1 MRYNKLL
8 KLQKLNGVT
17 GMAWNEPGKD
27 GKDPWG
33 RRPNQ
38 GPPDLDE
45 VINQIKE
52 KLNQLF
58 GGKNGRTPKGPSE
71 KNDFSIN
78 RLLPFV
84 MLGILVWAASGF
96 YTIQPAFQGVETR
109 FGKYTQTTSQ
119 GLNWHFPYPIE
130 DVTKI
135 NVEELRALRHRAVML
150 TQDENIVEVELVVQY
165 QVSDAKDY
173 LFNVQN
179 PDDTIHH
186 ATESALR
193 EVVGNSKMDDVLTS
207 GRDVVAQNT
216 KVSTQEILNRYK
228 TGLVVRSINMQNA
241 QPPEEVQGA
250 FADVIKAR
258 EDEERSKNKADAYRN
273 EVVQKAGGGADKTTQ
288 EAEAYRAQVIEHALG
303 ETRRFNSVL
312 AEYKKA
318 PEITRQR
325 MYLETVE
332 YVLQHTSKI
341 VVDTK
346 QSNPL
351 LVLPTDKLFQNNEV
365 VKNIIPAQN
374 NAQNNAQENTQEN
387 TSSQQTNNN
396 VDDDKE
402 TNTNIP
408 ARSGRKGR

>member
-1 MRYNKLL
+1 
-8 KLQKLNGVT
+8 
-17 GMAWNEPGKD
+17 MAWNEPGKD

-45 VINQIKE
+45 VVDQIKE

-58 GGKNGRTPKGPSE
+58 GGGNGNTPKEPLGRS
-71 KNDFSIN
+71 DFSFKK
-78 RLLPFV
+78 LLPFIV
-84 MLGILVWAASGF
+84 LTILFWGATGF
-96 YTIQPAFQGVETR
+96 YIIQPAFQGVETR
-109 FGKYTQTTSQ
+109 FGKYTQTTTQ
-119 GLNWHFPYPIE
+119 GLNWRLPYPIE
-130 DVTKI
+130 DVNKV
-135 NVEELRALRHRAVML
+135 NVEEVRAVRHKAVML

-165 QVSDAKDY
+165 QVGDAKDY

-179 PDDTIHH
+179 PDDTLHH
-186 ATESALR
+186 AVESALR

-216 KVSTQEILNRYK
+216 KVSTQDILNRYK
-228 TGLVVRSINMQNA
+228 TGLMVRSINMQNA

-303 ETRRFNSVL
+303 ETRRFNSIL
-312 AEYKKA
+312 TEYKKA

-325 MYLETVE
+325 MYIETVE
-332 YVLQHTSKI
+332 NVLQHTSK
-341 VVDTK
+341 VLVDVK
-346 QSNPL
+346 QGNPL
-351 LVLPTDKLFQNNEV
+351 IVLPTDKLFQSTEP
-365 VKNIIPAQN
+365 VKPVPVQTTQEMAQDN
-374 NAQNNAQENTQEN
+374 NA
-387 TSSQQTNNN
+387 SPPQTNNAAEDEN
-396 VDDDKE
+396 KDKGS
-402 TNTNIP
+402 TNTVP
-408 ARSGRKGR
+408 DRSGRKGR

>member
-1 MRYNKLL
+1 
-8 KLQKLNGVT
+8 
-17 GMAWNEPGKD
+17 MAWNEPGKD

-45 VINQIKE
+45 VLDQIKQ

-58 GGKNGRTPKGPSE
+58 GGKGGSSSKEPSGR
-71 KNDFSIN
+71 NDFSFSK
-78 RLLPFV
+78 LLPLIV
-84 MLGILVWAASGF
+84 LGILAWGASGF
-96 YTIQPAFQGVETR
+96 YTVQPAFQGVETR

-130 DVTKI
+130 DVSKI
-135 NVEELRALRHRAVML
+135 NVEELRALRHKAVML

-173 LFNVQN
+173 LFNVEN
-179 PDDTIHH
+179 PDSTLHH

-216 KVSTQEILNRYK
+216 KTSTQEILNRYK
-228 TGLVVRSINMQNA
+228 TGLIVRSVNMQNA

-273 EVVQKAGGGADKTTQ
+273 EIVQKAGGGADKTTQ

-312 AEYKKA
+312 TEYKKA

-332 YVLQHTSKI
+332 NVLQHTSKV

-351 LVLPTDKLFQNNEV
+351 LVLPTDKLFGADVLKQQNV
-365 VKNIIPAQN
+365 IAPAQN
-374 NAQNNAQENTQEN
+374 TAQENVQEQPA
-387 TSSQQTNNN
+387 QQTQNNN
-396 VDDDKE
+396 TTDDDNKD
-402 TNTNIP
+402 TNSNIP

>member
-1 MRYNKLL
+1 
-8 KLQKLNGVT
+8 
-17 GMAWNEPGKD
+17 MAWNEPGKD

-45 VINQIKE
+45 VLDQIKE

-58 GGKNGRTPKGPSE
+58 GGKGGSSSKEPSSR
-71 KNDFSIN
+71 NDFSFSK
-78 RLLPFV
+78 LLPFIV
-84 MLGILVWAASGF
+84 LGILAWGASGF
-96 YTIQPAFQGVETR
+96 YIVQPAFQGVETR
-109 FGKYTQTTSQ
+109 FGQYTQTTGQ

-135 NVEELRALRHRAVML
+135 NVEELRALRHKAVML

-165 QVSDAKDY
+165 QVGDAKDY
-173 LFNVQN
+173 LFNVEN
-179 PDDTIHH
+179 PDNTLHH

-228 TGLVVRSINMQNA
+228 AGLVVRSVNMQNA

-273 EVVQKAGGGADKTTQ
+273 EIVQKAGGGADKTTQ

-332 YVLQHTSKI
+332 NVLQHTSKV

-351 LVLPTDKLFQNNEV
+351 LVLPTDKLFGSDISKQLPV
-365 VKNIIPAQN
+365 APAQN
-374 NAQNNAQENTQEN
+374 VTQENTQEPA
-387 TSSQQTNNN
+387 QQTQNNADDNSKETNNN
-396 VDDDKE
+396 
-402 TNTNIP
+402 IP
-408 ARSGRKGR
+408 DRSGRKGR

>member
-1 MRYNKLL
+1 
-8 KLQKLNGVT
+8 
-17 GMAWNEPGKD
+17 MAWNEPGKD

-45 VINQIKE
+45 VVDQIKE

-58 GGKNGRTPKGPSE
+58 GGGSGNSPKEPSGRS
-71 KNDFSIN
+71 DFSFKKM
-78 RLLPFV
+78 LPFIV
-84 MLGILVWAASGF
+84 LGIVLWGATGF
-96 YTIQPAFQGVETR
+96 YIIQPAFQGVETR

-119 GLNWHFPYPIE
+119 GLNWRFPYPIE
-130 DVTKI
+130 DVSKV
-135 NVEELRALRHRAVML
+135 NVEEVRAIRHKAVML

-173 LFNVQN
+173 LFNVQD
-179 PDDTIHH
+179 PDNTLHH

-228 TGLVVRSINMQNA
+228 TGLMVRSINMQNA

-273 EVVQKAGGGADKTTQ
+273 EIVQKAGGGADKTTQ

-303 ETRRFNSVL
+303 ETRRFNSIL
-312 AEYKKA
+312 TEYKKA

-332 YVLQHTSKI
+332 YVLQHTGK
-341 VVDTK
+341 VLVDTK

-351 LVLPTDKLFQNNEV
+351 LVLPTDKLFGNELA
-365 VKNIIPAQN
+365 KQPA
-374 NAQNNAQENTQEN
+374 AVAPQENTQEN
-387 TSSQQTNNN
+387 AQQTQNNADDNSKETNNN
-396 VDDDKE
+396 
-402 TNTNIP
+402 IP
-408 ARSGRKGR
+408 DRSGRKGR

>member
-1 MRYNKLL
+1 
-8 KLQKLNGVT
+8 
-17 GMAWNEPGKD
+17 MAWNEPGKD

-45 VINQIKE
+45 VVDQIKE

-58 GGKNGRTPKGPSE
+58 GGGNGNTPKEPSGRS
-71 KNDFSIN
+71 DFSFKRI
-78 RLLPFV
+78 LPFV
-84 MLGILVWAASGF
+84 VLGILFWSATGF

-109 FGKYTQTTSQ
+109 FGKYTQTTTQ
-119 GLNWHFPYPIE
+119 GLNWRLPYPIE
-130 DVTKI
+130 DVVKV
-135 NVEELRALRHRAVML
+135 NVEEVRAIRHKAVML

-165 QVSDAKDY
+165 QVGDAKDY

-179 PDDTIHH
+179 PDDTLHH
-186 ATESALR
+186 AAESALR

-228 TGLVVRSINMQNA
+228 TGLMVRSINMQNA

-303 ETRRFNSVL
+303 ETRRFNSIL
-312 AEYKKA
+312 AEYKKS

-332 YVLQHTSKI
+332 YVLQHTGK
-341 VVDTK
+341 VLVDVK
-346 QSNPL
+346 QGNPL
-351 LVLPTDKLFQNNEV
+351 IVLPTDKLFGNES
-365 VKNIIPAQN
+365 VKQSAAALP
-374 NAQNNAQENTQEN
+374 QENTQETVQSTQN
-387 TSSQQTNNN
+387 NADDNSKETNNN
-396 VDDDKE
+396 
-402 TNTNIP
+402 IP
-408 ARSGRKGR
+408 DRSGRKGR

>member
-1 MRYNKLL
+1 
-8 KLQKLNGVT
+8 
-17 GMAWNEPGKD
+17 MAWNEPGKD

-33 RRPNQ
+33 RRPHQ

-45 VINQIKE
+45 VVDQIKE
-52 KLNQLF
+52 KLKQLL
-58 GGKNGRTPKGPSE
+58 GGGRGNPSKE
-71 KNDFSIN
+71 PTGYSDFSFKKI
-78 RLLPFV
+78 LLFLL
-84 MLGILVWAASGF
+84 LGIALWGTTGF
-96 YTIQPAFQGVETR
+96 YIVQPAFQGVETR

-130 DVTKI
+130 DVTKV
-135 NVEELRALRHRAVML
+135 NVEEVRAIRHKAVML

-173 LFNVQN
+173 LFNVQD
-179 PDDTIHH
+179 PDNTLHH

-216 KVSTQEILNRYK
+216 KTSTQEILNRYK
-228 TGLVVRSINMQNA
+228 TGLVVKSVNMQNA

-273 EVVQKAGGGADKTTQ
+273 EVVQKAGGSADKITQ

-303 ETRRFNSVL
+303 ETRRFNSIL

-318 PEITRQR
+318 PDITRQR

-332 YVLQHTSKI
+332 YVLQHTGK
-341 VVDTK
+341 VLVDTK

-351 LVLPTDKLFQNNEV
+351 LVLPTDKLVGNELT
-365 VKNIIPAQN
+365 KQPATVTS
-374 NAQNNAQENTQEN
+374 QENPPEN
-387 TSSQQTNNN
+387 PPPTPQTTTEDDNKETTNN
-396 VDDDKE
+396 
-402 TNTNIP
+402 IP
-408 ARSGRKGR
+408 TRSGRKAR

>member
-1 MRYNKLL
+1 
-8 KLQKLNGVT
+8 
-17 GMAWNEPGKD
+17 MAWNEPGKD

-45 VINQIKE
+45 VVDQIKE

-58 GGKNGRTPKGPSE
+58 GGGNGNTPKEPSGRS
-71 KNDFSIN
+71 DFSFKRI
-78 RLLPFV
+78 LPFV
-84 MLGILVWAASGF
+84 VLGILFWSATGF

-109 FGKYTQTTSQ
+109 FGKYTQTTTQ
-119 GLNWHFPYPIE
+119 GLNWRLPYPIE
-130 DVTKI
+130 DVVKV
-135 NVEELRALRHRAVML
+135 NVEEVRAIRHKAVML

-165 QVSDAKDY
+165 QVGDAKDY

-179 PDDTIHH
+179 PDDTLHH
-186 ATESALR
+186 AAESALR

-228 TGLVVRSINMQNA
+228 TGLMVRSINMQNA

-303 ETRRFNSVL
+303 ETRRFNSIL
-312 AEYKKA
+312 AEYKKS

-332 YVLQHTSKI
+332 YVLQHTGK
-341 VVDTK
+341 VLVDVK
-346 QSNPL
+346 QGNPL
-351 LVLPTDKLFQNNEV
+351 IVLPTDKLFGNES
-365 VKNIIPAQN
+365 VKQSAATLP
-374 NAQNNAQENTQEN
+374 QENTQETVQSTQN
-387 TSSQQTNNN
+387 NADDNSKETNNN
-396 VDDDKE
+396 
-402 TNTNIP
+402 IP
-408 ARSGRKGR
+408 DRSGRKGR

>member
-1 MRYNKLL
+1 
-8 KLQKLNGVT
+8 
-17 GMAWNEPGKD
+17 MAWNEPGKD

-45 VINQIKE
+45 VVDQIKE

-58 GGKNGRTPKGPSE
+58 GGGNGNTPKEPSGRS
-71 KNDFSIN
+71 DFSFKRI
-78 RLLPFV
+78 LPFV
-84 MLGILVWAASGF
+84 VLGILFWSATGF

-109 FGKYTQTTSQ
+109 FGKYTQTTTQ
-119 GLNWHFPYPIE
+119 GLNWRLPYPIE
-130 DVTKI
+130 DVVKV
-135 NVEELRALRHRAVML
+135 NVEEVRAIRHKAVML

-165 QVSDAKDY
+165 QVGDAKDY

-179 PDDTIHH
+179 PDDTLHH
-186 ATESALR
+186 AAESALR

-228 TGLVVRSINMQNA
+228 TGLMVRSINMQNA

-303 ETRRFNSVL
+303 ETRRFNSIL
-312 AEYKKA
+312 AEYKKS

-332 YVLQHTSKI
+332 YVLQHTGK
-341 VVDTK
+341 VLVDVK
-346 QSNPL
+346 QGNPL
-351 LVLPTDKLFQNNEV
+351 IVLPTDKLFGNES
-365 VKNIIPAQN
+365 VKQSAAALP
-374 NAQNNAQENTQEN
+374 QENTQETAQPTQN
-387 TSSQQTNNN
+387 NADDNSKETNNN
-396 VDDDKE
+396 
-402 TNTNIP
+402 IP
-408 ARSGRKGR
+408 DRSGRKGR

>member
-1 MRYNKLL
+1 
-8 KLQKLNGVT
+8 
-17 GMAWNEPGKD
+17 MAWNEPGKD

-45 VINQIKE
+45 VVDQIKE

-58 GGKNGRTPKGPSE
+58 GGGNGNTPKEPSGRS
-71 KNDFSIN
+71 DFSFKKI
-78 RLLPFV
+78 LPFIV
-84 MLGILVWAASGF
+84 LAIFIWGATGF
-96 YTIQPAFQGVETR
+96 YIIQPAFQGVETR
-109 FGKYTQTTSQ
+109 FGKYTQTTTQ
-119 GLNWHFPYPIE
+119 GLNWRLPYPIE
-130 DVTKI
+130 DVNKI
-135 NVEELRALRHRAVML
+135 NVEEVRAIRHKAVML

-165 QVSDAKDY
+165 QVGDAKDY
-173 LFNVQN
+173 LFNVQS
-179 PDDTIHH
+179 PDDTLHH

-228 TGLVVRSINMQNA
+228 TGLTVRSINMQNA

-273 EVVQKAGGGADKTTQ
+273 EIVQKAGGGADKTTQ

-303 ETRRFNSVL
+303 ETRRFNSIL
-312 AEYKKA
+312 TEYKKA

-325 MYLETVE
+325 MYIETVE
-332 YVLQHTSKI
+332 NVLQYTSK
-341 VVDTK
+341 VLVDVK
-346 QSNPL
+346 QGNPL
-351 LVLPTDKLFQNNEV
+351 IVLPTDKLFQSAEP
-365 VKNIIPAQN
+365 VKPAPVQT
-374 NAQNNAQENTQEN
+374 TQETAHDN
-387 TSSQQTNNN
+387 VSPQQTNAADDENKDKGSNN
-396 VDDDKE
+396 TVPD
-402 TNTNIP
+402 
-408 ARSGRKGR
+408 RSGRKGR

>member
-1 MRYNKLL
+1 
-8 KLQKLNGVT
+8 
-17 GMAWNEPGKD
+17 MAWNEPGKD

-45 VINQIKE
+45 VVDKIQE
-52 KLNQLF
+52 KLRQVF
-58 GGKNGRTPKGPSE
+58 GNGRSGNTPNNQDERGS
-71 KNDFSIN
+71 FSFKKIM
-78 RLLPFV
+78 PFV
-84 MLGILVWAASGF
+84 FIAMVAWVVTGF
-96 YTIQPAFQGVETR
+96 YIVQPAFQGVETR
-109 FGKYTQTTSQ
+109 FGKYTQTTQQ

-130 DVTKI
+130 DVTKV
-135 NVEELRALRHRAVML
+135 NVEELRAIRHRAVML

-165 QVSDAKDY
+165 QVGDAKDY

-179 PDDTIHH
+179 PDDTLHH

-228 TGLVVRSINMQNA
+228 TGLTVRSINMQNA

-303 ETRRFNSVL
+303 ETRRFNSIL
-312 AEYKKA
+312 AEYKKS
-318 PEITRQR
+318 PDITRQR

-332 YVLQHTSKI
+332 YVLQHTSK
-341 VVDTK
+341 VLVDTK

-351 LVLPTDKLFQNNEV
+351 LVLPTDKLFGNEI
-365 VKNIIPAQN
+365 KQPAAPLPQETTQETTQSTQN
-374 NAQNNAQENTQEN
+374 NADD
-387 TSSQQTNNN
+387 SS
-396 VDDDKE
+396 KE
-402 TNTNIP
+402 TNNTIP
-408 ARSGRKGR
+408 ARSGRKDR

>member
-1 MRYNKLL
+1 
-8 KLQKLNGVT
+8 
-17 GMAWNEPGKD
+17 MAWNEPGKD

-45 VINQIKE
+45 VVDQIKE

-58 GGKNGRTPKGPSE
+58 GGGNGNTPKEPSGRS
-71 KNDFSIN
+71 DFSFKK
-78 RLLPFV
+78 LLPFIA
-84 MLGILVWAASGF
+84 LGILFWGATGF

-119 GLNWHFPYPIE
+119 GLNWRFPYPIE
-130 DVTKI
+130 DVSKV
-135 NVEELRALRHRAVML
+135 NVEEVRAIRHRAVML

-165 QVSDAKDY
+165 QVGDAKDY

-179 PDDTIHH
+179 PDDTLHH

-228 TGLVVRSINMQNA
+228 TGLTVRSVNMQNA

-303 ETRRFNSVL
+303 ETRRFNSIL

-332 YVLQHTSKI
+332 NVLQHTSK
-341 VVDTK
+341 VLVDTK
-346 QSNPL
+346 SNPL
-351 LVLPTDKLFQNNEV
+351 IMLPTDKLFQNNDI
-365 VKNIIPAQN
+365 VKQQAAASTQHT
-374 NAQNNAQENTQEN
+374 AQETTHETQP
-387 TSSQQTNNN
+387 QTNNAAE
-396 VDDDKE
+396 DDNKE
-402 TNTNIP
+402 SNSKVP
-408 ARSGRKGR
+408 ARSGRKDR